1 MWICLIVGY
10 FLLMII
16 ILFFNVM
23 FLVVEI
29 KISIFVEMVNKK
41 DLMEEVI
48 IFILSIVDG
57 FDMKFLEV
65 EYKLIF
71 LVLLVCR
78 KVIFINN
85 LVKDYLE

>member
-1 MWICLIVGY
+1 
-10 FLLMII
+10 MII

>member
-1 MWICLIVGY
+1 
-10 FLLMII
+10 
-16 ILFFNVM
+16 M